1 MRIAFSSKFSFKG
14 MIVDSQRESY
24 WRQVLPAKMRCDI
37 LPAFYL
43 VKNDYFVD
51 SIINIDVGIIMV
63 STRHEYVQ
71 LFH

>member
-1 MRIAFSSKFSFKG
+1 
-14 MIVDSQRESY
+14 
-24 WRQVLPAKMRCDI
+24 MRCDI

-51 SIINIDVGIIMV
+51 SIINIDVGIIMD